1 MFMVTVFL
9 GEQIHCDYAVGR
21 KSQGSLRRD
30 ECSKI
35 TLLKKTHGLSYPF
48 CVRAVSHN
56 AIMLMSAE
64 VGGGYT
70 ASKILQEQ
78 TCHFA
83 EGMLHWNYAYEY
95 NK

>member
-1 MFMVTVFL
+1 MIMLSGGNLKVPLEEMNV
-9 GEQIHCDYAVGR
+9 
-21 KSQGSLRRD
+21 LR
-30 ECSKI
+30 SHYK
-35 TLLKKTHGLSYPF
+35 KKTHGLSYPF